1 MFNTKHNKA
10 IVIIA
15 AVCLCLVFVL
25 SACTSTST
33 FKAVATEAGEV
44 SGNGGSAVRYGK
56 YIFYVN
62 GYQSD
67 ATAANTYDNT
77 IRVGQIVRIA
87 VSDLEEAI
95 EKTKQNNKS
104 SSVISSEISAF
115 IAEKATVVVPNFYY
129 SNNTTETG
137 LNGIYIFDGRL
148 YYTTPNDELT
158 AGGEKLTSQLV
169 LKSVKL
175 DGTEATATRHHVFT
189 SNSTQIM
196 LSLVGNDVYATYTAD
211 SKLYSLK
218 LDGSEAVELKIGEDE
233 AKLSNI
239 KYDKDENGNYIGI
252 FATDESGSICH
263 YTVGEKA
270 IVKYVTIDKTA
281 EGHKNDSL
289 TVSSV
294 NNGYVYYTKTIDSVS
309 DGKVYYTNKAVED
322 GKDVVF
328 CNTSISGSY
337 GNGISKIYVDS
348 KADGN
353 VTYYN
358 IYVNDNVDM
367 KEDGKRALLVAEE
380 NVKSITIDRVVGK
393 YVYYTA
399 DGVNYV
405 IDSTITTAVEHGTVV
420 GKGLSTTATGW
431 STPDALGFTLD
442 GVNYNYVFTL
452 ASGSVS
458 VVKFDAEKV
467 TNSTSATITLV
478 EQSDK

>member
-1 MFNTKHNKA
+1 M
-10 IVIIA
+10 
-15 AVCLCLVFVL
+15 
-25 SACTSTST
+25 
-33 FKAVATEAGEV
+33 
-44 SGNGGSAVRYGK
+44 
-56 YIFYVN
+56 
-62 GYQSD
+62 
-67 ATAANTYDNT
+67 
-77 IRVGQIVRIA
+77 
-87 VSDLEEAI
+87 
-95 EKTKQNNKS
+95 
-104 SSVISSEISAF
+104 
-115 IAEKATVVVPNFYY
+115 
-129 SNNTTETG
+129 
-137 LNGIYIFDGRL
+137 
-148 YYTTPNDELT
+148 
-158 AGGEKLTSQLV
+158 

-175 DGTEATATRHHVFT
+175 DGTEATATRHHVFK

-196 LSLVGNDVYATYTAD
+196 LSLVGNDVYATYTED

-281 EGHKNDSL
+281 EGHEKDSL

-367 KEDGKRALLVAEE
+367 KEEGKRALLVAEE

>member
-1 MFNTKHNKA
+1 M
-10 IVIIA
+10 
-15 AVCLCLVFVL
+15 
-25 SACTSTST
+25 
-33 FKAVATEAGEV
+33 
-44 SGNGGSAVRYGK
+44 
-56 YIFYVN
+56 
-62 GYQSD
+62 
-67 ATAANTYDNT
+67 
-77 IRVGQIVRIA
+77 
-87 VSDLEEAI
+87 
-95 EKTKQNNKS
+95 
-104 SSVISSEISAF
+104 
-115 IAEKATVVVPNFYY
+115 
-129 SNNTTETG
+129 
-137 LNGIYIFDGRL
+137 
-148 YYTTPNDELT
+148 
-158 AGGEKLTSQLV
+158 
-169 LKSVKL
+169 
-175 DGTEATATRHHVFT
+175 
-189 SNSTQIM
+189 
-196 LSLVGNDVYATYTAD
+196 
-211 SKLYSLK
+211 
-218 LDGSEAVELKIGEDE
+218 ELKIGEDE

-367 KEDGKRALLVAEE
+367 KEEGKRALLVAEE

>member
-67 ATAANTYDNT
+67 ATAANTYDNS

-158 AGGEKLTSQLV
+158 AG
-169 LKSVKL
+169 VK
-175 DGTEATATRHHVFT
+175 
-189 SNSTQIM
+189 
-196 LSLVGNDVYATYTAD
+196 TYKPTCA
-211 SKLYSLK
+211 
-218 LDGSEAVELKIGEDE
+218 
-233 AKLSNI
+233 
-239 KYDKDENGNYIGI
+239 
-252 FATDESGSICH
+252 
-263 YTVGEKA
+263 
-270 IVKYVTIDKTA
+270 
-281 EGHKNDSL
+281 
-289 TVSSV
+289 
-294 NNGYVYYTKTIDSVS
+294 
-309 DGKVYYTNKAVED
+309 
-322 GKDVVF
+322 
-328 CNTSISGSY
+328 
-337 GNGISKIYVDS
+337 
-348 KADGN
+348 
-353 VTYYN
+353 
-358 IYVNDNVDM
+358 
-367 KEDGKRALLVAEE
+367 
-380 NVKSITIDRVVGK
+380 
-393 YVYYTA
+393 
-399 DGVNYV
+399 
-405 IDSTITTAVEHGTVV
+405 
-420 GKGLSTTATGW
+420 
-431 STPDALGFTLD
+431 
-442 GVNYNYVFTL
+442 
-452 ASGSVS
+452 
-458 VVKFDAEKV
+458 
-467 TNSTSATITLV
+467 
-478 EQSDK
+478 